1 MKKFTRT
8 YAIIHLDALHA
19 NIRQAKE
26 RVGDNVKI
34 MAIVKADAYGHGAIE
49 VAKAIKD
56 EVYGFAVATARE
68 AIELREHGDKK
79 FFKNKVIF
87 PDEFGDD
94 LLVMF

>member
-34 MAIVKADAYGHGAIE
+34 MAIVKADAYGHG
-49 VAKAIKD
+49 
-56 EVYGFAVATARE
+56 
-68 AIELREHGDKK
+68 LH
-79 FFKNKVIF
+79 
-87 PDEFGDD
+87 
-94 LLVMF
+94 

>member
-49 VAKAIKD
+49 VAKAIKE
-56 EVYGFAVATARE
+56 EVYGFLCLDMCARQNMKKQSETALHLPCFR
-68 AIELREHGDKK
+68 KK
-79 FFKNKVIF
+79 WQRKYQNVQCR
-87 PDEFGDD
+87 
-94 LLVMF
+94 

>member
-68 AIELREHGDKK
+68 AITRFGRNFRSAGTRLRISS
-79 FFKNKVIF
+79 N
-87 PDEFGDD
+87 
-94 LLVMF
+94 

>member
-34 MAIVKADAYGHGAIE
+34 MAIVKKLPKQLKTRFTD
-49 VAKAIKD
+49 
-56 EVYGFAVATARE
+56 
-68 AIELREHGDKK
+68 LR
-79 FFKNKVIF
+79 
-87 PDEFGDD
+87 
-94 LLVMF
+94 